1 MVAVERQDVVP
12 DGQPRRVRIA
22 PRDRGTRRDMPL
34 PNMPT
39 FDPSSFVTNSSS
51 SIASSGV
58 CIGMIAAGVIRS
70 LRLRK

>member
-1 MVAVERQDVVP
+1 
-12 DGQPRRVRIA
+12 
-22 PRDRGTRRDMPL
+22 MPL

-39 FDPSSFVTNSSS
+39 FEPSSLVTNSSS

-70 LRLRK
+70 LSFRK